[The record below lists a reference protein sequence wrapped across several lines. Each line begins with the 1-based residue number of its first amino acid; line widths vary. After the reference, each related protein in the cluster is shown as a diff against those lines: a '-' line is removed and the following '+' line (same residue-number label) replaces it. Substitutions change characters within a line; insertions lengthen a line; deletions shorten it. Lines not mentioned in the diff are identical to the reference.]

1 MAKLILSL
9 DGLAIKEIQID
20 KDKLTLGRRPHNDI
34 HIDNLA
40 VSGEHAAITRL
51 GTEIT
56 LEDLGST
63 NGTVVNGIAVQR
75 HVLKM
80 NDLVTIGKYTLK
92 FIADDDG
99 DQFEKTMLIRSP
111 SQMTTTAPIA
121 TTPAAETSKPAVLQI
136 LNGSNAGKELALV
149 KNLTSIGKP
158 TVQVAVIVKRQQG
171 YFITHVEGLTRPA
184 VNGAVIPTQT
194 HPLQDHDIIEL
205 SGIKMEFYYKA

>member
-20 KDKLTLGRRPHNDI
+20 KDKLSLGRRPHNDI

-40 VSGEHAAITRL
+40 VSGEHAAITRH

-111 SQMTTTAPIA
+111 STAPIS
-121 TTPAAETSKPAVLQI
+121 TPVVEEISKPAVLQI
-136 LNGSNAGKELALV
+136 LNGSNAGKELALT

-158 TVQVAVIVKRQQG
+158 SVQVAVIVKRQQG
-171 YFITHVEGLTRPA
+171 YFITHVEGLSRPA

-205 SGIKMEFYYKA
+205 SGVKMEFYYKA